1 MGKNHSKEIA
11 ELGSGSAPHPEEMK
25 SIFTLRIGNAVSIE
39 AVARTTPAGIVSVG
53 VALGLAVLA
62 FSALARARRNPA
74 VDSRNS
80 RR

>member
-53 VALGLAVLA
+53 VALSLAVLA
-62 FSALARARRNPA
+62 FSALARARCA
-74 VDSRNS
+74 SH
-80 RR
+80 